1 MQALIVGGGL
11 IGLTT
16 AHYLAERG
24 ARVTLV
30 DAGPRPA
37 SGASHANGGLITPS
51 MAEPWNAPGV
61 MWQLMRWIG
70 RPDAPL
76 LLKPR
81 GVCTSVGWMYRFMR
95 ASTPQSY
102 RESTVKN
109 IRLAVYSVSTLQA
122 LRRDTGLEY
131 GAGVRGTMKVF
142 RDQQS
147 FDLAQTSMSI
157 ALDEGLKVQP
167 LGRDETIALEPALA
181 PIESRIVG
189 SQYYPGDE
197 IGDARRYCE
206 ALAAKLTARGCD
218 IRYNVAVDGFVT
230 RGPAIGSARTSSG
243 TITADAYVL
252 AAGAHSARLARP
264 LGLAIP
270 VQPVKGYSISVPMQ
284 TWSPRPALGLV
295 DDTLHAGATPI
306 GDRLRVAGT
315 AEFTGFDTTV
325 TPARIANLQ
334 RLVDALYPQASAA
347 ARGNDIEAWAGLRPM
362 SPDGVPIIGRTPI
375 GNLYVNTGH
384 GTLGWT
390 MAAGSGRLLA
400 ELITTGDTE
409 IDLTGYAYARFT

>member
-230 RGPAIGSARTSSG
+230 RGPAIESARTSSG